1 MNISSRAF
9 LFLFP
14 TIFSKG
20 SSFSPVSFEFTPIVR
35 NQFCKYTLCRSVSYS
50 TTAKISCLK
59 MSNPSIHEAHIMSLT
74 YREMQK
80 LCKERGLAA
89 NGNTNA
95 IRDRLLADS
104 QERLLPE
111 TPKQKTR
118 PSRNEDGGLHT
129 PDLSVENSPS
139 INELTTPKR
148 KTSKPKTSS
157 SSRKRQKI
165 VPGSLTPPKDWE
177 SIWSLVEELRADKSA
192 PVDSDGGQELP
203 ETHLGEK
210 VYRYQVLVAL
220 MLSSQTKDAVVGE
233 AMRKLQKHG
242 LTVENIHA
250 TDDSTLNSLIRKVG
264 FHNNKTKYLK
274 QVAETLIS
282 KYDSDIPRSAK
293 EMMELSGIGPKM
305 AYIIENICFGTSSG
319 IGVDTHMHRMF
330 NDLRWVKS
338 NTPEQTREQLEG
350 WLPREK
356 WGEVNYLWVGFGQE
370 SQQQKEKMLHKA
382 LKSSRPLEAFK
393 LLNKV
398 GLNVKKEAKRFNLEK
413 EVADVYKK
421 STNRT

>member
-1 MNISSRAF
+1 
-9 LFLFP
+9 
-14 TIFSKG
+14 
-20 SSFSPVSFEFTPIVR
+20 
-35 NQFCKYTLCRSVSYS
+35 
-50 TTAKISCLK
+50 
-59 MSNPSIHEAHIMSLT
+59 
-74 YREMQK
+74 MQK

-148 KTSKPKTSS
+148 KTSKPKTAS

-177 SIWSLVEELRADKSA
+177 SIWSLVEELRADKAA

-282 KYDSDIPRSAK
+282 EYDSDIPKTSA

-330 NDLRWVKS
+330 NDLSWVRSK
-338 NTPEQTREQLEG
+338 TPEQTREQLEG

-382 LKSSRPLEAFK
+382 LKSSRPLETFK

-398 GLNVKKEAKRFNLEK
+398 GLNAKKEAKRFNLEK
-413 EVADVYKK
+413 EVADVYK
-421 STNRT
+421 SANQN